1 MTNHCNNYGPNREFS
16 SFREL
21 VRRSSLPRVVRDYL
35 KFTYGYSSMSDFCSY
50 GTRKLIEEGE
60 ENRHFTRD
68 QALAA
73 VDVWVRARDNRP
85 DLALPAS
92 HSPPTE
98 EEEPMD
104 NPVNADRNEMIALLQ
119 GAKGAQFVQV
129 QQCYSRVRDDEEGKT
144 HRKGGPTLTYKA
156 VDLDL
161 KEGDTVVVQYRDRFG
176 IAVVTKVMTEAP
188 TSDEYDYSVKLKHV
202 VQKIDTHRSTQLEE
216 LDRQMLR
223 KITASEASD
232 RLERLT
238 RQLGIELDKITLTL
252 PDVDNV

>member
-1 MTNHCNNYGPNREFS
+1 MTNHCGSYGPNREFS
-16 SFREL
+16 SFDK
-21 VRRSSLPRVVRDYL
+21 LPGRAGFPSRVKAYL
-35 KFTYGYSSMSDFCSY
+35 KISRGLQNMMQFCSHTTGQKIMDGWGLGSGGYSVQ
-50 GTRKLIEEGE
+50 E
-60 ENRHFTRD
+60 RD
-68 QALAA
+68 AA
-73 VDVWVRARDNRP
+73 IRIWEKAREARP
-85 DLALPAS
+85 DIATNPR
-92 HSPPTE
+92 PTE

-144 HRKGGPTLTYKA
+144 HQKGGPTLIYKA
-156 VDLDL
+156 VDLEL

-176 IAVVTKVMTEAP
+176 IAVVTKVMEEAP
-188 TSDEYDYSVKLKHV
+188 TSDEYNYSVKLKHV
-202 VQKIDTHRSTQLEE
+202 VQKIDTHRSAQLEA

-238 RQLGIELDKITLTL
+238 RQLGLELDKITLTL
-252 PDVDNV
+252 PDVDKD